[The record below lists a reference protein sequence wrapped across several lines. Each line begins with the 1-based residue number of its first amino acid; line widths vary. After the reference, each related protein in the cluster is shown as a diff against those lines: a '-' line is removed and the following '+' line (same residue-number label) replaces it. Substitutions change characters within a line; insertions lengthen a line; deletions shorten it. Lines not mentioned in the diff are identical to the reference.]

1 MTPIKPGQVYRS
13 CRPSDMG
20 FRIRI
25 VAVGEKSGRA
35 CEAANGRPL
44 LSRVP
49 VRNLHDSPITSSG
62 RRRTAGYVL
71 EAS

>member
-1 MTPIKPGQVYRS
+1 MIQPGQIYRS

-25 VAVGEKSGRA
+25 IAVGEKSAGA
-35 CEAANGRPL
+35 CDASNGRPL
-44 LSRVP
+44 LARVP
-49 VRNLHDSPITSSG
+49 IRNLHHSPITGTG

-71 EAS
+71 EKP